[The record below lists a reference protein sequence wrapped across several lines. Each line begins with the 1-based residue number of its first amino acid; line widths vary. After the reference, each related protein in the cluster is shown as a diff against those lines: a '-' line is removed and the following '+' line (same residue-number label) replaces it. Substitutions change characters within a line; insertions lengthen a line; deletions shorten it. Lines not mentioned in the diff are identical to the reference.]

1 MLLLAPLALALD
13 YADDFSTDQAAWTG
27 GEVVD
32 GVLRITDSTATLNA
46 AAVQD
51 FTAALRVR
59 MTTEGSVA
67 LDAGGEALT
76 LQFSGA
82 GAVVFAGQRWPLPP
96 DHLSWTPSST
106 PVLEPGSDS
115 WDGGNTL
122 HCEVIKDPDTGTW
135 FLYWTGEMDSGYP
148 YRQIGVATST
158 DGVTWERHAGNP
170 VLTIDYDHT
179 TIDGI
184 HVHMP
189 TVVREPGGDFHMY
202 YACYQ
207 NNVGNRLCHATSPDG
222 LAWTP
227 QGMALDKGGTGE
239 FDEGSLRMP
248 DAWIGDDGT
257 WHLWYDGTDPTAHY
271 GGTGYATSPDGWT
284 WTKQGQILPADDAL
298 QSLSVWR
305 SPYGLVSFHN
315 KDDYFR
321 MATADPADPAIWTD
335 GGEVLRKGW
344 AAWNDGYIQA
354 PSVWVDGSTWRMWLN
369 GYTYTDATERIG
381 YAEGEAL
388 LGGWLDVGLQFDGTT
403 LTATVNGAS
412 TSVEAPGSAPLRVV
426 AIGTAEIDDVTVQGE
441 PIPED
446 TGGDTA
452 PEDTGGDTSA
462 EDSAAED
469 SGTGGKDTGG
479 APEPQPDCGCD
490 SGRGSV
496 GFFAVALTAALLRR
510 ARPQSTRQLPSSLVR
525 SKM

>member
-1 MLLLAPLALALD
+1 MLRL
-13 YADDFSTDQAAWTG
+13 TDG
-27 GEVVD
+27 
-32 GVLRITDSTATLNA
+32 TATLQA
-46 AAVQD
+46 DPVESFSA
-51 FTAALRVR
+51 TLRVR

-67 LDAGGEALT
+67 IDAGGEALT

-82 GAVVFAGQRWPLPP
+82 GAVVFAGNSWPLPP
-96 DHLSWTPSST
+96 EHLSWTPSAT
-106 PVLEPGSDS
+106 PVLEPGRDF
-115 WDGGNTL
+115 WDGANTL
-122 HCEVIKDPDTGTW
+122 HCEVIQDPDTGTW

-158 DGVTWERHAGNP
+158 DGVGWERHAGNP
-170 VLTIDYDHT
+170 VLTIDYDRT
-179 TIDGI
+179 SIDGI

-207 NNVGNRLCHATSPDG
+207 NDLGNRLCHATSPDG

-227 QGMALDKGGTGE
+227 QGMSLDKGGPGE

-257 WHLWYDGTDPTAHY
+257 WHLWYDGTDPTEHY
-271 GGTGYATSPDGWT
+271 GGTGYATSPDGWS
-284 WTKQGQILPADDAL
+284 WTKHGEILLAEEAL

-321 MATADPADPAIWTD
+321 MAMASPADPASWTD

-354 PSVWVDGSTWRMWLN
+354 PSVWVDGSTWRMWFN

-381 YAEGEAL
+381 QAEGEAHP
-388 LGGWLDVGLQFDGTT
+388 GGWLDVGLAFDGRT
-403 LTATVNGAS
+403 LTATVHGAS
-412 TSVEAPGSAPLRVV
+412 ASTDAPGNAPLRVV
-426 AIGTAEIDDVTVQGE
+426 AIGAVELDDVAVQGV
-441 PIPED
+441 PIPQD

-452 PEDTGGDTSA
+452 TEDTAGGDTGGDSA
-462 EDSAAED
+462 PADS
-469 SGTGGKDTGG
+469 TGQDTAG
-479 APEPQPDCGCD
+479 APEPAPGCGCE
-490 SGRGSV
+490 SGGRSV
-496 GFFAVALTAALLRR
+496 GIIAVALSAVLRR
-510 ARPQSTRQLPSSLVR
+510 RPRGGQSASQLPSSLFR
-525 SKM
+525 SKT